1 MTTPAPEYDQAL
13 VSTEFR
19 MREAGRWLKLEDGVI
34 DSLIAPRRVLEVSI
48 PIRRDDGTR
57 QRFTGWRVQHNITR
71 GPAKG
76 GIRFHPSVNRN
87 ETVSLAAAMSL
98 KTALMNLPLGG
109 AKGGIAIDP
118 KLFSPRELERVTR
131 RYVSEIFAFL
141 GPDKDVPAP
150 DVGTNAQVMAWVMD
164 QYSIGIGHA
173 VPGVVTG
180 KPLALGGSLGRDSAT
195 GRGVVEAASLVCQAN
210 GTSLEGKRIVIQGFG
225 NVGMWAAQLAAGWGA
240 RIVGISDV
248 GGVIASEKG
257 LDIPALVLAT
267 QRGVASVVDAGVG
280 EVIARGVE
288 RSVDVFTLPSDIAMP
303 CALGDAIDTP
313 QANTLAARMVIV
325 RSERST
331 YTSRR
336 RCAERPWRH
345 HRSRY
350 LRQCRWC
357 HLFISRTMS
366 KLCPPP
372 MGRRRGQCFGCGHDA
387 ASVQTSPR
395 VFHRKQTDLSHRS
408 LGLGC
413 EGTCRCTSIAW
424 TPPLTRGR
432 EVLGKEDSYLPE
444 LGLQHGK

>member
-313 QANTLAARMVIV
+313 QANTLAARMVIEGANGPLTPAADDV
-325 RSERST
+325 LNDRGVIIVPDIYANAGGVTCSYLEQCQNFAHLQWDEDEVNASVVATMRQVFKRLHAFSIENKLT
-331 YTSRR
+331 Y
-336 RCAERPWRH
+336 
-345 HRSRY
+345 
-350 LRQCRWC
+350 
-357 HLFISRTMS
+357 RT
-366 KLCPPP
+366 
-372 MGRRRGQCFGCGHDA
+372 A
-387 ASVQTSPR
+387 ASV
-395 VFHRKQTDLSHRS
+395 
-408 LGLGC
+408 LGVKAL
-413 EGTCRCTSIAW
+413 ADAHQ
-424 TPPLTRGR
+424 LRG
-432 EVLGKEDSYLPE
+432 LHP
-444 LGLQHGK
+444 

>member
-240 RIVGISDV
+240 RVVGISDV

-313 QANTLAARMVIV
+313 QANTLAARMVIEGANGPLTPAADDV
-325 RSERST
+325 LNDRGVIIVPDIYANAGGVTCSYLEQCQNFAHLQWDEDEVNASVVATMRQVFKRLHAFSIENKLT
-331 YTSRR
+331 Y
-336 RCAERPWRH
+336 
-345 HRSRY
+345 
-350 LRQCRWC
+350 
-357 HLFISRTMS
+357 RT
-366 KLCPPP
+366 
-372 MGRRRGQCFGCGHDA
+372 A
-387 ASVQTSPR
+387 ASV
-395 VFHRKQTDLSHRS
+395 
-408 LGLGC
+408 LGVKAL
-413 EGTCRCTSIAW
+413 ADAHQ
-424 TPPLTRGR
+424 LRG
-432 EVLGKEDSYLPE
+432 LHP
-444 LGLQHGK
+444 